1 MRLLTGFPG
10 FLGTEFI
17 TRLLRQTDASFLV
30 LVQEKFETL
39 ALEQIHA
46 LEQSIPGAR
55 ERVKP
60 LRGDITLPGL
70 GLPSDFPGES
80 ITEVDHFAAIY
91 DLNVQ
96 ESLARRVNIEGT
108 RNVLDFTKNLPHLR
122 ALHYVSTC
130 YVSGR
135 YDGTF
140 LESDLEK
147 NQSFNNFYESTKHE
161 AERLVRARMQEGL
174 PAVIYRPAIVV
185 GDSRTGATRKYDG
198 PYFVMQWLLRQGRR
212 ALLPKLGDP
221 TRFSINL
228 VPSDYVLD
236 AMVYLSQQATSVGR
250 TFQLADPRPH
260 TIEEIVAILARDC
273 GRSLISL
280 PLPRNFAKAAV
291 AAVPGLENWL
301 GIPRGALDYFVH
313 PTRYGTGE
321 TENALRGSGI
331 ECPDFAS
338 YSKRLVDYMKA
349 HPDIRSKALV

>member
-17 TRLLRQTDASFLV
+17 ARILKQTDASFRV
-30 LVQEKFETL
+30 LVQRKFETL
-39 ALEQIHA
+39 AQEQI
-46 LEQSIPGAR
+46 LSLDQTIPGAR
-55 ERVKP
+55 SRIIPVT
-60 LRGDITLPGL
+60 GDITLPGL
-70 GLPSDFPGES
+70 GLPPDFSGEA

-91 DLNVQ
+91 DLNVK
-96 ESLARRVNIEGT
+96 EALARELNIEGT
-108 RNVLDFTKNLPHLR
+108 RNVLDFVRTLPRLK

-140 LESDLEK
+140 HEGDLEK
-147 NQSFNNFYESTKHE
+147 GQDFNNFYESSKFE

-212 ALLPKLGDP
+212 ALLPKLGNP
-221 TRFSINL
+221 AKFSINL

-236 AMVYLSQQATSVGR
+236 AMVHLSLQASSVGR

-273 GRSLISL
+273 ERSLISI
-280 PLPRNFAKAAV
+280 PLPKGFAKTAV

-313 PTRYGTGE
+313 PTRYDTRE
-321 TENALRGSGI
+321 TLNALKGSGI
-331 ECPDFAS
+331 ECPDFSS
-338 YSKRLVDYMKA
+338 YSRRLVEYMKA
-349 HPDIRSKALV
+349 HPDIRSKPLA